1 MVHFTEDSYVIT
13 IPTKRPFQD
22 LLALQCSLAET
33 NGFLVR
39 SAYNDPLQIGN
50 FLPIEILMMELS
62 KLDPKQEWQFDYF
75 ITSGTMLDRVTERD
89 SELK

>member
-1 MVHFTEDSYVIT
+1 MVHFTKDSFVIT
-13 IPTKRPFQD
+13 IPADRPFQE
-22 LLALQCSLAET
+22 LLSLQCSLAET

-62 KLDPKQEWQFDYF
+62 KIDPKQEWQFDHF
-75 ITSGTMLDRVTERD
+75 ITSGTMLDRVTER
-89 SELK
+89 STQPK

>member
-1 MVHFTEDSYVIT
+1 MVHFTKDSFVIT
-13 IPTKRPFQD
+13 IPADRPFEQ

-50 FLPIEILMMELS
+50 FLPIELLMMELS
-62 KLDPKQEWQFDYF
+62 KIDPKQEWQFDYF
-75 ITSGTMLDRVTERD
+75 ITSGIMLDRVTERNT
-89 SELK
+89 ETK